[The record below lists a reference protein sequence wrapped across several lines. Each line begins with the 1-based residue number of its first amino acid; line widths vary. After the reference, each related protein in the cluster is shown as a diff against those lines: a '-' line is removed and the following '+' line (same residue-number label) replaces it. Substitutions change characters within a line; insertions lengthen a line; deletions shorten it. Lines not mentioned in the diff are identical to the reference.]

1 VAARHPHAQLISE
14 FHDHQNRFYAGGEQ
28 EPVARML
35 AVDVAWHVPGASAL
49 AGDYRGRDEVL
60 RYFTRRRQLAD
71 ATFRIDVR
79 GVLAQDERTVVIAQ
93 GEAEFDGE
101 RFAWGTVA
109 IFRVADGRI
118 AECWVV
124 PHDLEAF
131 DRIWSL
137 AADRSPS
144 TRSCTGATRWEGRSA
159 GAVTPGSAEA
169 DTADVHEEEIESRF
183 EATFAVGLVIG
194 LQLAL
199 ALVSVAGGWKLIG
212 LPGWVWLIP
221 AAPEAAL
228 LVALSWSSP
237 RQRLEQMGRRREVA
251 LALVGVIAVANV
263 LALAALLG
271 SLLSAQEKSGGE
283 LLFKGGTI
291 WSTNVLTFG
300 LLFWEF
306 DRGGP
311 IRRRSPCPPP
321 RDFQFPQDENPTLAE
336 PNWQPGLADYVYVS
350 FTNAIAF
357 SPTDAMPLTRRLK
370 TMMLAESAISAA
382 TVLLVAARAV
392 NILH

>member
-1 VAARHPHAQLISE
+1 
-14 FHDHQNRFYAGGEQ
+14 
-28 EPVARML
+28 ML
-35 AVDVAWHVPGASAL
+35 AVDVAWHVPGVSAL
-49 AGDYRGRDEVL
+49 AGEYRGRDEVL

-71 ATFRIDVR
+71 ATFRIAVR
-79 GVLAQDERTVVIAQ
+79 GVLAEDERTVVLAR
-93 GEAEFDGE
+93 GEAEFGGE

-131 DRIWSL
+131 DRIWSS

-144 TRSCTGATRWEGRSA
+144 TRQVDDNMAAEEQIGVPGQATGWEGRSP
-159 GAVTPGSAEA
+159 GAATPDQGEVN
-169 DTADVHEEEIESRF
+169 TADVHEEEVESRF

-212 LPGWVWLIP
+212 LPGWIWLIP

-228 LVALSWSSP
+228 LAALSWSPP

-251 LALVGVIAVANV
+251 LALVGVITVANV

-283 LLFKGGTI
+283 LLFKGATI

-336 PNWQPGLADYVYVS
+336 PNWHPGLADYVYVS

-382 TVLLVAARAV
+382 TILLVAARAV